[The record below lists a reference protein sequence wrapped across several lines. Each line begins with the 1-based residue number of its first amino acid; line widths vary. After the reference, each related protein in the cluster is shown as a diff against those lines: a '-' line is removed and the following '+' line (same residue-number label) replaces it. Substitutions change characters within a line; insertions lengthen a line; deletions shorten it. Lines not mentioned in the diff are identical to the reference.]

1 MAKTNSKSMTNF
13 EEPKRLT
20 PKQDVVRRLYL
31 LSGNECAK
39 PGCKN
44 VLIDSRQTMI
54 GEIAHIAS
62 AMPAGKRFDKNMKNE
77 DRRAFKNLLLLC
89 PTHHTEVEGEN
100 SPYDDDDLIK
110 WKADHE
116 RRFEAAAD
124 TLLKKFA
131 SQFPDAIND
140 LLPTKPMTFAA
151 FQAAMGEYG
160 LTDEEIA
167 QTAKDVGQYVD
178 ELAKA
183 PPEHRDFMLS
193 VLKGAIA
200 RDSFSFERPSLLC
213 DEVVSA
219 FGVSPRRL
227 KELVATLEKYGLV
240 WFHEDFDNNPTV
252 ELHNPSDVMNWG
264 AIAEFA
270 GANGVEL
277 ERFLLE
283 LKFGDLD

>member
-1 MAKTNSKSMTNF
+1 MAKTNFKSLTNF

-39 PGCKN
+39 PGCES
-44 VLIDSRQTMI
+44 VLIDSHQTMI

-62 AMPAGKRFDKNMKNE
+62 AMPTGKRFDENMTNE
-77 DRRAFKNLLLLC
+77 DRCAFKNLLLLC
-89 PTHHTEVEGEN
+89 PTHHTEVDGEKA
-100 SPYDDDDLIK
+100 PYDDDDLIK

-116 RRFEAAAD
+116 RRFEAATD

-140 LLPTKPMTFAA
+140 LFPTKPATFAA
-151 FQAAMGEYG
+151 FQAAMDEYG
-160 LTDEEIA
+160 LADEEIA

-200 RDSFSFERPSLLC
+200 RDSFSSERPSLLC

-219 FGVSPRRL
+219 FGISVRRL
-227 KELVATLEKYGLV
+227 KELVATLEKYGLA
-240 WFHEDFDNNPTV
+240 WFDEDFDSNPTV
-252 ELHNPSDVMNWG
+252 ELHNPSDVMSWG